1 MARQLCFGRITSN
14 IRKGIQL
21 LSSLTPRVITAAGS
35 REWPYGSWYQPE
47 VYNQAGI
54 DVGGVWVRG
63 LPTDPT
69 VESVRDVVGNTASAT
84 LQPAHVGSHQV
95 VVGAVSGS
103 QWIDSDN
110 ANDPNNR
117 RTASILLP
125 GMVDALGNPLPLS
138 LTSSGDDDF
147 VTPISVAALA
157 VVPVGDPITAVVESG
172 NGRREARAVGGN
184 W

>member
-21 LSSLTPRVITAAGS
+21 LSGLTPRVIAAAGS
-35 REWPYGSWYQPE
+35 REWPYGSWIPFSR
-47 VYNQAGI
+47 NQAGI
-54 DVGGVWVRG
+54 DAGGVWARG

-69 VESVRDVVGNTASAT
+69 AESVRDVGVGDARAT
-84 LQPAHVGSHQV
+84 LQPAQVGSHQV

-103 QWIDSDN
+103 QWIESDT
-110 ANDPNNR
+110 ANDANNS
-117 RTASILLP
+117 RTARILLP
-125 GMVDALGNPLPLS
+125 GMIDALGNPLPLS
-138 LTSSGDDDF
+138 LTSSGDDEF
-147 VTPISVAALA
+147 VTPISMAAVA
-157 VVPVGDPITAVVESG
+157 VVPDGNPITAVVESG